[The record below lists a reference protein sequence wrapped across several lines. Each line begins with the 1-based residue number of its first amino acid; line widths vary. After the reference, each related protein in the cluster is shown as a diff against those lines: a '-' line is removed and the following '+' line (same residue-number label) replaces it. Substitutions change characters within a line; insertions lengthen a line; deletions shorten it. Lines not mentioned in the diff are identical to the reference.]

1 MPAEVRADPDSV
13 LLVRSLVLAVFLV
26 SPEHRVRRDRL
37 RRNEVNAALTLC
49 VMSPAGQSPFRI
61 RKVGMKSHVA
71 YWIVTVLLG
80 VAFIGMGLA
89 NFLQPG
95 TMDLEIAK
103 SGYPSHF
110 FKLLGVWQVLGGV
123 VVLLP
128 KLPRLKE
135 WAYAG
140 ILVNLIAAA
149 HHHYIAGDDVAKITI
164 PLVVLSIAAASSAL
178 RPPSRRLQGSLM

>member
-1 MPAEVRADPDSV
+1 M
-13 LLVRSLVLAVFLV
+13 
-26 SPEHRVRRDRL
+26 
-37 RRNEVNAALTLC
+37 T
-49 VMSPAGQSPFRI
+49 
-61 RKVGMKSHVA
+61 KVVMKSIIA
-71 YWIVTVLLG
+71 YWTVTILLG
-80 VAFIGMGLA
+80 VAYIGMGA
-89 NFLQPG
+89 SNYWQPG
-95 TMDLEIAK
+95 TMNEDIAK

-123 VVLLP
+123 VILSP

-149 HHHYIAGDDVAKITI
+149 HHHYMARDDVSKIAV
-164 PLVVLSIAAASSAL
+164 PLVVLSIAAVSFAL